1 MSGPSHHC
9 RPTNADGSTTKTR
22 TATCPKTLNV
32 TLAGATSSSWATDA
46 IVKLAPTIKTDSD
59 GYKITIEMSSNNNA
73 IAADKYVG
81 GCLAVG
87 TTNPI
92 VCYYGQG
99 KDTKST
105 PAAAQRNVYTLI
117 PRYTAY
123 KNYTTTTAIASVTAI
138 TAAKWNL
145 TYAGSDCS
153 GTAPAATSGGV
164 TSTTCGVSV
173 WLLASGTLTSSASW
187 FQPKEISTKVYT
199 TLTRFSAKE
208 SATWTGMDADAKKGA
223 SGCAAKALTGASA
236 LVAGAAV
243 AFGAAAL
250 AF

>member
-1 MSGPSHHC
+1 MGA
-9 RPTNADGSTTKTR
+9 TAGS
-22 TATCPKTLNV
+22 ATCPKTLNV
-32 TLAGATSSSWATDA
+32 TLAGASSSSWATDA
-46 IVKLAPTIKTDSD
+46 IVKLAASIKTDSD
-59 GYKITIEMSSNNNA
+59 GYKITIEMNSNNNA
-73 IAADKYVG
+73 IATAKYMG

-92 VCYYGQG
+92 VCFYGIAFQS
-99 KDTKST
+99 KSV
-105 PAAAQRNVYTLI
+105 AAADRLNIYSQI

-123 KNYTTTTAIASVTAI
+123 KNFATATAIASTTAI
-138 TAAKWNL
+138 TVAKWNL
-145 TYAGSDCS
+145 VYAGSDCS
-153 GTAPAATSGGV
+153 AVAPAASSGGDNKAACV
-164 TSTTCGVSV
+164 V
-173 WLLASGTLTSSASW
+173 ASWTLTGTLTSSASW

-208 SATWTGMDADAKKGA
+208 SATWTGMDPDGKKGA

>member
-1 MSGPSHHC
+1 MG
-9 RPTNADGSTTKTR
+9 
-22 TATCPKTLNV
+22 
-32 TLAGATSSSWATDA
+32 
-46 IVKLAPTIKTDSD
+46 KTDSD
-59 GYKITIEMSSNNNA
+59 GYKITIQMSSNGA
-73 IAADKYVG
+73 TSGGVAVDKYVG

-92 VCYYGQG
+92 VCYYGQA

-105 PAAAQRNVYTLI
+105 PTV
-117 PRYTAY
+117 
-123 KNYTTTTAIASVTAI
+123 AIASVTAI

-145 TYAGSDCS
+145 VYSGSDCS

-164 TSTTCGVSV
+164 TSTTCGVSA
-173 WLLASGTLTSSASW
+173 WELADTTTSTASW

-208 SATWTGMDADAKKGA
+208 SATWTGMDIDAKKSS

-236 LVAGAAV
+236 LVAG
-243 AFGAAAL
+243 
-250 AF
+250 

>member
-1 MSGPSHHC
+1 MTAVAMGAA
-9 RPTNADGSTTKTR
+9 TG

-46 IVKLAPTIKTDSD
+46 IVKIAASIKTDSD
-59 GYKITIEMSSNNNA
+59 GYKITLEMSGNGTTGGLT
-73 IAADKYVG
+73 AAQYAG

-92 VCYYGQG
+92 VCYYGTVAE
-99 KDTKST
+99 TKSS
-105 PAAAQRNVYTLI
+105 PSAAASRHIYTMI

-123 KNYTTTTAIASVTAI
+123 KNYSTTAAIASATAI

-145 TYAGSDCS
+145 LYSGSDCS
-153 GTAPAATSGGV
+153 GAAPTATAGGV
-164 TSTTCGVSV
+164 TTTTCAVLSWELNDTV
-173 WLLASGTLTSSASW
+173 TSTASW

-208 SATWTGMDADAKKGA
+208 SATWTGMAATSYKGA

>member
-1 MSGPSHHC
+1 MGAA
-9 RPTNADGSTTKTR
+9 TG

-46 IVKLAPTIKTDSD
+46 IVKIAASIKTDSD
-59 GYKITIEMSSNNNA
+59 GYKITLEMSGNGATSGM
-73 IAADKYVG
+73 AANKYMG

-92 VCYYGQG
+92 VCYYGQA
-99 KDTKST
+99 KDTHTT
-105 PAAAQRNVYTLI
+105 PAVASRQLYTMI

-123 KNYTTTTAIASVTAI
+123 KNYSTTVAIASVTAI

-145 TYAGSDCS
+145 AYSGSNCS
-153 GTAPAATSGGV
+153 GAAPTPDGTGV
-164 TSTTCGVSV
+164 TSAACAVLSWELNDV
-173 WLLASGTLTSSASW
+173 LTSTASW

>member
-1 MSGPSHHC
+1 MG
-9 RPTNADGSTTKTR
+9 
-22 TATCPKTLNV
+22 
-32 TLAGATSSSWATDA
+32 
-46 IVKLAPTIKTDSD
+46 KTDSD
-59 GYKITIEMSSNNNA
+59 GYKITIQMSSNGA
-73 IAADKYVG
+73 TSGGVAVDKYVG

-92 VCYYGQG
+92 VCYYGQA

-105 PAAAQRNVYTLI
+105 PNVAQRNLYTMI

-123 KNYTTTTAIASVTAI
+123 KNFSTTVAIASVTAI

-145 TYAGSDCS
+145 VYSGSDCS
-153 GTAPAATSGGV
+153 GTAPAATSAGV
-164 TSTTCGVSV
+164 TSSTCGVAA
-173 WLLASGTLTSSASW
+173 WELADTTTASW

-208 SATWTGMDADAKKGA
+208 SATWTGMDIDAKKSS

-250 AF
+250 AFRAVVF

>member
-1 MSGPSHHC
+1 MGA
-9 RPTNADGSTTKTR
+9 TAGS
-22 TATCPKTLNV
+22 ATCPKTLNV
-32 TLAGATSSSWATDA
+32 TLAGASSSSWATDA
-46 IVKLAPTIKTDSD
+46 IVKLAASIKTDSD
-59 GYKITIEMSSNNNA
+59 GYKITIEMNSNNNN
-73 IAADKYVG
+73 IATGKYMG

-92 VCYYGQG
+92 VCFYGIG
-99 KDTKST
+99 RDIHTT
-105 PAAAQRNVYTLI
+105 PAAAFKNIYEQI

-123 KNYTTTTAIASVTAI
+123 KNFATATAIASVTAI
-138 TAAKWNL
+138 TVAKWNL
-145 TYAGSDCS
+145 VYAGSNCS
-153 GTAPAATSGGV
+153 ATAPAASGSPTAVPACLVGSW
-164 TSTTCGVSV
+164 TWT
-173 WLLASGTLTSSASW
+173 GTLTSSASW

-208 SATWTGMDADAKKGA
+208 SATWTGMDIDAKKGA